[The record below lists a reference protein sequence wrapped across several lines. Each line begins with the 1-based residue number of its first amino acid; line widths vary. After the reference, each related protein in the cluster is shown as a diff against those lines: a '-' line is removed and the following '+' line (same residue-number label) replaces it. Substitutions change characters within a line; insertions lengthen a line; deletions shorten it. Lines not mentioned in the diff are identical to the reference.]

1 MNAVNAS
8 GLQAFQT
15 AAARLEN
22 AASQI
27 VRARALTI
35 PQASPPGAA
44 SPRAVAGQSV
54 APPPPA
60 GPGGRAASFEVS
72 IISASVDMIRA
83 SQEAAL
89 AATSIRAA
97 DDMIGEVLDLSA

>member
-15 AAARLEN
+15 AAARLET
-22 AASQI
+22 AAAQI
-27 VRARALTI
+27 ARARVPTI
-35 PQASPPGAA
+35 PAASPPDATF
-44 SPRAVAGQSV
+44 PRAVAGQSV

-60 GPGGRAASFEVS
+60 GPGGRAASFDAS
-72 IISASVDMIRA
+72 IISARVDMIRA
-83 SQEAAL
+83 NQEAAL

-97 DDMIGEVLDLSA
+97 DDMIGEVLDMGA